1 MSMIPVCV
9 GFDYHDDSIRIC
21 VMSESGQTLLN
32 RSVANS
38 VELVIQAVSRC
49 ARVAVCAVE
58 ACCGAADFA
67 HQLSR
72 RTGWTVRLVHPGYA
86 RRLKRSPDKSDHDD
100 AQLLADLVRVKL
112 PARSMASADRGSRAA
127 ASRALSAAAQA
138 EPHRAEAADS
148 GVAQGRAREA
158 ADAGLDSGLAGM
170 AGGDRWA
177 ILRGT
182 LDPRAAAGPAG

>member
-1 MSMIPVCV
+1 MSMIPVCL

-32 RSVANS
+32 R
-38 VELVIQAVSRC
+38 
-49 ARVAVCAVE
+49 AVE

-72 RTGWTVRLVHPGYA
+72 RTGWTVRLAHPGYA

-127 ASRALSAAAQA
+127 ASGA
-138 EPHRAEAADS
+138 
-148 GVAQGRAREA
+148 
-158 ADAGLDSGLAGM
+158 
-170 AGGDRWA
+170 
-177 ILRGT
+177 
-182 LDPRAAAGPAG
+182 